1 MATLEK
7 IRSKSVLLF
16 VIIIVALLAFILG
29 DFLTSGRTYFG
40 SGTTVA
46 KAGSAKVDYNDYQA
60 RVNTLAEQQQ
70 NSTRQTNSDVMAQ
83 QAITDLLADK
93 LMQQE
98 YAALGMVVTDS
109 ELSAALTGE
118 NPHPAAAQFIAQL
131 SQSIGLPAPNGTAVF
146 DAISNPTK
154 YGLPAEAGA
163 QLKQYWISMEQQVE
177 QAILSE
183 QFANLVTG
191 LFTANQLD
199 AKNLF
204 NDVATTRH
212 ISYAMVNLNTVK
224 DEDVEVTDQ
233 DRMAAWNENKYQFRI
248 NEPMRTIDYI
258 VVRIQPSQA
267 DRLAGQQAVEDAL
280 VALKSTNGTDG
291 ISSDSRFVVNRY
303 TATYA
308 QINEKG
314 VKAFLDS
321 ATVGS
326 AVITKHVGDNY
337 NLAKLIDRTTGIDS
351 VNVSFLGRTDQGDLD
366 SIFARV
372 NAGTPIADILKEDGI
387 AGQDSIWA
395 SLVAPNIPQNI
406 KTALTDRAVGEAF
419 ILTDTVQGKAV
430 QSLYRVNRRHAPVDV
445 YEIALIDF
453 TVDPSNETI
462 TKLSTDLNT
471 YVSNHSSADAFAE
484 GAAEAGYTI
493 LKGMVG
499 ASTPTIGGDCT
510 DCRPA
515 IKWVMDAKQGQVM
528 PVYQDNKQTYLLT
541 IAVTGVYEDDYLPWN
556 CPLIADNVSNLALN
570 NVKARKLIEQY
581 SGKAKDVAGYA
592 KAMGVEAQSGDAIF
606 NAPMLATIGFG
617 ESLLQGQVAAA
628 PLNTVVGPVKGNNA
642 VVVFCVNGEE
652 NKGRQYTFEEYANQF
667 NGNLNLGNMR
677 FLSNSSNIVNLLRG
691 DNKVENLSLNF
702 VAGFGE

>member
-46 KAGSAKVDYNDYQA
+46 QAGSAKVDYNDYQA
-60 RVNTLAEQQQ
+60 RVNALAEQQQ
-70 NSTRQTNSDVMAQ
+70 NSTRQTNSDVLAQ

-98 YAALGMVVTDS
+98 YAALGLVVTDS
-109 ELSAALTGE
+109 ELSAALTGA

-131 SQSIGLPAPNGTAVF
+131 SQSIGLPAPNGNAVF

-177 QAILSE
+177 QAILAE
-183 QFANLVTG
+183 QFTELMTG

-199 AKNLF
+199 AQNLF
-204 NDVATTRH
+204 NDVANTRH
-212 ISYAMVNLNTVK
+212 ISYAVVNLNTVK
-224 DEDVEVTDQ
+224 DDEVEVTDQ

-248 NEPMRTIDYI
+248 TEPMRTIDYI
-258 VVRIQPSQA
+258 VVRIEPSQA

-280 VALKSTNGTDG
+280 VALKSNNGTDG
-291 ISSDSRFVVNRY
+291 IASDSRFVVNRY

-308 QINEKG
+308 QVNDKG

-321 ATVGS
+321 AEVGA
-326 AVITKHVGDNY
+326 AVISKHVGDNY
-337 NLAKLIDRTTGIDS
+337 NLVKLIDRTTGIDS
-351 VNVSFLGRTDQGDLD
+351 VNVSFLGRADQGNLD

-372 NAGTPIADILKEDGI
+372 NAGTSIANILKEDGI

-406 KTALTDRAVGEAF
+406 KDALTNRAVGETF

-430 QSLYRVNRRHAPVDV
+430 QSLYRINRRHAPVAV
-445 YEIALIDF
+445 YEIAMVDF

-462 TKLSTDLNT
+462 TNLSTNLNT
-471 YVSNHSSADAFAE
+471 FVSNHSSADAFAE
-484 GAAEAGYTI
+484 GAAEAGYTV
-493 LKGMVG
+493 LKGMVS
-499 ASTPTIGGDCT
+499 ASTPQIGGDCS
-510 DCRPA
+510 DCRPV
-515 IKWVMDAKQGQVM
+515 IKWAMEAKQGQVM

-541 IAVTGVYEDDYLPWN
+541 VAVTGIYEDDYLPWN
-556 CPLIADNVSNLALN
+556 CPLIADNITNLARN
-570 NVKARKLIEQY
+570 NAKARLLIDKF
-581 SGKAKDVAGYA
+581 SGKAQNIEGYA
-592 KAMGVEAQSGDAIF
+592 KVMGVEVQSGDAIF

-628 PLNTVVGPVKGNNA
+628 PVNTVVGPVKGNNA
-642 VVVFCVNGEE
+642 VVVFTVTGEE

-667 NGNLNLGNMR
+667 NGNLNLGNAR
-677 FLSNSSNIVNLLRG
+677 FLSNSTNMVNLLRG
-691 DNKVENLSLNF
+691 DNKIENNSLNF
-702 VAGFGE
+702 VAAFGE

>member
-16 VIIIVALLAFILG
+16 IIIIVALLAFILG

-46 KAGSAKVDYNDYQA
+46 QAGSAKVDYNDYQA
-60 RVNTLAEQQQ
+60 RVNALAEQQQ
-70 NSTRQTNSDVMAQ
+70 NSTRQTNSDVLAQ

-98 YAALGMVVTDS
+98 YAALGLVVTDS
-109 ELSAALTGE
+109 ELSAALTGA

-131 SQSIGLPAPNGTAVF
+131 SQSIGLPAPNGNAVF

-177 QAILSE
+177 QAILAE
-183 QFANLVTG
+183 QFTELMTG

-199 AKNLF
+199 AQSLF
-204 NDVATTRH
+204 NDVANTRH
-212 ISYAMVNLNTVK
+212 ISYAVLNLNTVK
-224 DEDVEVTDQ
+224 DDEVEVTDQ

-248 NEPMRTIDYI
+248 TEPMRSIDYI
-258 VVRIQPSQA
+258 VVRIEPSQA

-291 ISSDSRFVVNRY
+291 IASDSRFVVNRY

-308 QINEKG
+308 QVNDKG

-321 ATVGS
+321 AEVGA
-326 AVITKHVGDNY
+326 AVISKHVGDNY
-337 NLAKLIDRTTGIDS
+337 NLVKLIDRTTGIDS
-351 VNVSFLGRTDQGDLD
+351 VNVSFLGRADQGDLD

-395 SLVAPNIPQNI
+395 SLVAPNVPQNI
-406 KTALTDRAVGEAF
+406 KDALTNRTVGETF

-430 QSLYRVNRRHAPVDV
+430 QSLYRINRRHNPVAV
-445 YEIALIDF
+445 YEIAMIDF

-462 TKLSTDLNT
+462 TNLSNNLNT
-471 YVSNHSSADAFAE
+471 FVSNHSSAKDFAE

-493 LKGMVG
+493 LKGLVS
-499 ASTPTIGGDCT
+499 ASTPTIGGDCA
-510 DCRPA
+510 DCRPV

-528 PVYQDNKQTYLLT
+528 PVYQDNKQSYLLT
-541 IAVTGVYEDDYLPWN
+541 VAVTGIYEDDYLPWN
-556 CPLIADNVSNLALN
+556 CPIIADNINNLALN
-570 NVKARKLIEQY
+570 NAKARLLIEKF
-581 SGKAKDVAGYA
+581 SGKAQDVAGYA
-592 KAMGVEAQSGDAIF
+592 KVMGVEVQSGDAIF

-617 ESLLQGQVAAA
+617 ESLLQGQVAAT
-628 PLNTVVGPVKGNNA
+628 PVNTVVGPVKGNNA
-642 VVVFCVNGEE
+642 VVVFTVTGEE
-652 NKGRQYTFEEYANQF
+652 QKGRQYTFEEYANQF
-667 NGNLNLGNMR
+667 NGNLNLGNAR
-677 FLSNSSNIVNLLRG
+677 FLSNSTNMVNLLRG
-691 DNKVENLSLNF
+691 DNKVENNSLNF
-702 VAGFGE
+702 VAAFGE